1 MTAPKRNHE
10 GDSMRAAVVDRPGT
24 VRTGEVPDPT
34 PRAGQVVV
42 EVGACGICGT
52 DLHIADG
59 HFPPTPYPIVPG
71 HEFSGSVAALGPE
84 VHTGL
89 KVGDRVAV
97 DPSLFCGYCGP
108 CRAGRGNLCANWGA
122 TGDTVDGAFAEY
134 VAVPASTCFQMPDGM
149 SWQQGAMVEPLSC
162 AVHGVRRLGVE
173 PGESMLVVGAG
184 PMGILLMQLLVRGGA
199 EVTVVDRNPSRLP
212 LADKLGAAR
221 TATSVGELDG
231 ALFDAAADVTGA
243 APAMEEAFD
252 ALHRGGRFLV
262 FGVAPAEARVALSP
276 FRIYND
282 EISVIGSMAVLH
294 SFGRALDLVAS
305 GAVSVDPLVSHGLPL
320 EQFPQALDLV
330 REGAGAKVQVLPG
343 LNGT

>member
-1 MTAPKRNHE
+1 
-10 GDSMRAAVVDRPGT
+10 MRAAVVDRPGA
-24 VRTGEVPDPT
+24 VRTCEVPDPT
-34 PRAGQVVV
+34 PRAGEVVV

-71 HEFSGSVAALGPE
+71 HEFSGSVVALGSE
-84 VHTGL
+84 VQTGL
-89 KVGDRVAV
+89 EVGDRVAV

-122 TGDTVDGAFAEY
+122 IGDTVDGAFAEL
-134 VAVPASTCFQMPDGM
+134 VAVPARNCHRMPEGM

-173 PGESMLVVGAG
+173 PGESMLVIGAG
-184 PMGILLMQLLVRGGA
+184 PMGVLLTQLLVLAGA
-199 EVTVVDRNPSRLP
+199 EVTVVDRNPARLP
-212 LADKLGAAR
+212 LADKLGAVR
-221 TATSVGELDG
+221 TATSVADLDG
-231 ALFDAAADVTGA
+231 ARFHAAADVTGVA
-243 APAMEEAFD
+243 AVMEEAFD
-252 ALHRGGRFLV
+252 TLHPGGRFLV

-294 SFGRALDLVAS
+294 SFGRALDLAAS
-305 GAVSVDPLVSHGLPL
+305 GAVQVDPLVSHGLPL
-320 EQFPQALDLV
+320 EQFPDALHLV
-330 REGAGAKVQVLPG
+330 REGAGAKVQVLPHQHG
-343 LNGT
+343 A

>member
-1 MTAPKRNHE
+1 
-10 GDSMRAAVVDRPGT
+10 MRAAVVDRPGS
-24 VRTGEVPDPT
+24 VRTGEVPDPA
-34 PRAGQVVV
+34 PGAGEVVV

-71 HEFSGSVAALGPE
+71 HEFAGSVVALGPDPQ
-84 VHTGL
+84 TGL
-89 KVGDRVAV
+89 QVGDRVAV

-108 CRAGRGNLCANWGA
+108 CRAGRGNLCTNWGA

-134 VAVPASTCFQMPDGM
+134 VAVPARNCYRMPEGM

-162 AVHGVRRLGVE
+162 AVHGVRKLGVE
-173 PGESMLVVGAG
+173 PGENMLVVGAG
-184 PMGILLMQLLVRGGA
+184 PMGILLTQLLIRGGA

-231 ALFDAAADVTGA
+231 ALFHAVADVTGA
-243 APAMEEAFD
+243 APAMEESFD

-282 EISVIGSMAVLH
+282 EITVIGSMAVLH
-294 SFGRALDLVAS
+294 SFGQALDLIAS
-305 GAVSVDPLVSHGLPL
+305 GAVNVDPLVSHYLPL
-320 EQFPQALDLV
+320 ERFLEALDLV

-343 LNGT
+343 LSET